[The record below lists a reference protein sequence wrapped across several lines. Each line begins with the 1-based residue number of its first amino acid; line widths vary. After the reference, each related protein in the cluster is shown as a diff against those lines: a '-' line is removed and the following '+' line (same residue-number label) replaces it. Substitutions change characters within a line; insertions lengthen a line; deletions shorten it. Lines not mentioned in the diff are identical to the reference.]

1 MVAAAVRGVLQ
12 GAQGAGAAGRAGTA
26 TGSECGDDSG
36 SDASGDEL
44 ADGISSAASAV
55 QDLSA
60 SLVSAAAGDGSEQAH
75 APRQR
80 GRRRARRRGAGEP
93 AGGVLEQ
100 VLAVLLRR
108 WPCSCISPVNAWH
121 HGSTCFRV
129 AGLVLAHA
137 HPQARQHRSHTL
149 QHVLQVLAALTSER
163 WSSLVTLAI
172 GVACRSSMEA
182 LAAAQQRS
190 EAAAA
195 AAGRPDLPERLMRF
209 AGAPRRLQVHMCF
222 TNEIVYG
229 V

>member
-12 GAQGAGAAGRAGTA
+12 GAQGAGAAGCAGTA
-26 TGSECGDDSG
+26 AGSECGDDSR

-44 ADGISSAASAV
+44 ADGLSSAASAV

-60 SLVSAAAGDGSEQAH
+60 SLVSAAAGDGAEQAR

-80 GRRRARRRGAGEP
+80 GRRRTRRRGAGEP
-93 AGGVLEQ
+93 AGGALEQ

-108 WPCSCISPVNAWH
+108 CPCSCISPVNMH
-121 HGSTCFRV
+121 GNHGSPCFRV
-129 AGLVLAHA
+129 AGLALAHA
-137 HPQARQHRSHTL
+137 HPQARQHRGCTL
-149 QHVLQVLAALTSER
+149 QHVAQVLAALTSER
-163 WSSLVTLAI
+163 GSSLVTLAI
-172 GVACRSSMEA
+172 GVACRSSVEA

-209 AGAPRRLQVHMCF
+209 AGAPRRLQAHMCF
-222 TNEIVYG
+222 TT
-229 V
+229 